1 LEVLEN
7 TRKSSFDFR
16 EIFLEIRRKKVDK
29 IRIAVLYYN
38 LVRRGQKDEKNGCE
52 GLKNV
57 HFAGSAG
64 YNTPAK
70 KSLSARKGE

>member
-29 IRIAVLYYN
+29 IRMTVLYYN
-38 LVRRGQKDEKNGCE
+38 LVRRGQKVIKTGRE

-64 YNTPAK
+64 SNTPAK

>member
-1 LEVLEN
+1 M
-7 TRKSSFDFR
+7 
-16 EIFLEIRRKKVDK
+16 KKVDK
-29 IRIAVLYYN
+29 LRIAVLYYN
-38 LVRRGQKDEKNGCE
+38 LVRRGQKVIKTGRK

-64 YNTPAK
+64 SNTPAK